1 MSDKTCGHCRWFDGD
16 VTLEDDGTGRGPCNY
31 DPPVW
36 VGPSPASVNEG
47 DWFEMLMG
55 EGWSRPSVG
64 VGEDACRHF
73 ERPFEKRW
81 WEKGGGADDAGIRQE
96 G

>member
-16 VTLEDDGTGRGPCNY
+16 GLLEDNGTGEGECTY

-36 VGPSPASVNEG
+36 VGPSPECVDDDVFFHYLFG
-47 DWFEMLMG
+47 Y
-55 EGWSRPSVG
+55 GWQRPMVG
-64 VGEDACRHF
+64 VAGSPCHHF
-73 ERPFEKRW
+73 DRPYEKRW
-81 WEKGGGADDAGIRQE
+81 WEKGGGADDAGIRQA